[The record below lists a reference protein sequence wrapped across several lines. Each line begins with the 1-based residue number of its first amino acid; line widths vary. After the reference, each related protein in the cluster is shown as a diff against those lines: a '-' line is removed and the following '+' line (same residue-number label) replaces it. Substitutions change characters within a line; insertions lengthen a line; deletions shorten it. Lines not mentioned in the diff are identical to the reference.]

1 MEPEAKP
8 VVLPVE
14 CHQAALAHMTKGQT
28 DAFAISDARVV
39 ENQAL
44 TEAHETFDNL
54 TKESRGSKDALALLR
69 YGADVEAELRESTA
83 QWVNCRRL
91 FPIDSNGPTTWRS
104 GFAIY

>member
-1 MEPEAKP
+1 VPPSCAGAYDERK
-8 VVLPVE
+8 
-14 CHQAALAHMTKGQT
+14 T

-44 TEAHETFDNL
+44 TEAHETFNNL
-54 TKESRGSKDALALLR
+54 TKEWRGSKDALALLR
-69 YGADVEAELRESTA
+69 YSLDVARADVEAELRESTA

-91 FPIDSNGPTTWRS
+91 FPIDSNGLTTWRS